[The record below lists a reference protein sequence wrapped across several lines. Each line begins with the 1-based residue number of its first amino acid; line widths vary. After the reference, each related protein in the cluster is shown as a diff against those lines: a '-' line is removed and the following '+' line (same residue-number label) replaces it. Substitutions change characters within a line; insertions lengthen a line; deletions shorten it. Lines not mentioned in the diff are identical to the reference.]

1 MSARRA
7 HRLRRCGSP
16 SGLEVTG
23 SFFEIAGENPI
34 RRNVVNRKLL
44 YAVAAGMLLLPSASW
59 ADFKYVESTKF
70 TGGAMAGL
78 MKFAAHVGG
87 MGNGADGSTYYV
99 KGNRMRVEDS
109 DGEVQII
116 DLDARQII
124 SIDPKKKTYAILT
137 FAEMRAQMEQL
148 QQLRGEKSKVTL
160 TPKVQVSPTQNTR
173 VLLGHTAREIQAR
186 VELQASD
193 GKSGNVATVI
203 VNDMWV
209 APTVAGYEEIR
220 NFHERMAR
228 ELNWAPGG
236 IAADPRMK
244 EAVEAMRKSS
254 PLLSGFPLLSS
265 IKMTGSLPAAHRSHD
280 PDSSSADIPMSVPAS
295 KSDAVNEAL
304 GGLLS
309 LRKRKQNAKEQD
321 SPGGESSES
330 GENVLMTATTE
341 VTAFSN
347 SYLGSSLFEIPAG
360 YRQIKEK

>member
-1 MSARRA
+1 
-7 HRLRRCGSP
+7 
-16 SGLEVTG
+16 
-23 SFFEIAGENPI
+23 
-34 RRNVVNRKLL
+34 VNRKLF
-44 YAVAAGMLLLPSASW
+44 YVAAAGMLLLPSVSW

-78 MKFAAHVGG
+78 MKFAARVGG
-87 MGNGADGSTYYV
+87 KGNGADSSTYYI

-124 SIDPKKKTYAILT
+124 SIDPRKKSYAILT
-137 FAEMRAQMEQL
+137 FAEMRAQTEQL
-148 QQLRGEKSKVTL
+148 QQLRGQKSKATL

-186 VELQASD
+186 VELEASD
-193 GKSGNVATVI
+193 GKSGNAATVI
-203 VNDMWV
+203 VNDTWV
-209 APTVAGYEEIR
+209 APTVAGYEEVR

-265 IKMTGSLPAAHRSHD
+265 IKITGSLPAAHRSYD
-280 PDSSSADIPMSVPAS
+280 NSDSFDADIPTSVPTS
-295 KSDAVNEAL
+295 KSDAVNERL
-304 GGLLS
+304 GGLLG
-309 LRKRKQNAKEQD
+309 LRKRKQNAKKQD
-321 SPGGESSES
+321 SPGSESAES

-347 SYLGSSLFEIPAG
+347 SSLDSSLFEIPPG
-360 YRQIKEK
+360 YRQTKEE

>member
-1 MSARRA
+1 
-7 HRLRRCGSP
+7 
-16 SGLEVTG
+16 VTG
-23 SFFEIAGENPI
+23 RFFEIAGQNLI
-34 RRNVVNRKLL
+34 RRNVVNGKLL
-44 YAVAAGMLLLPSASW
+44 YVAATGMLLLPSAGW

-87 MGNGADGSTYYV
+87 KGNGANGSTYYV
-99 KGNRMRVEDS
+99 KGNRMRVEDG

-116 DLDARQII
+116 DLDARQIVTLDSKRRMYGI
-124 SIDPKKKTYAILT
+124 IT
-137 FAEMRAQMEQL
+137 FAEMREQMEQL
-148 QQLRGEKSKVTL
+148 RQLRGQKGQTTVS
-160 TPKVQVSPTQNTR
+160 PKVQITSTQNTR
-173 VLLGHTAREIQAR
+173 VLLGHKAREVQAR
-186 VELQASD
+186 VELQASG
-193 GKSGNVATVI
+193 GKSSGSVATVI
-203 VNDMWV
+203 LNDSWV
-209 APTVAGYEEIR
+209 ASTVPGYEEVR
-220 NFHERMAR
+220 NFHERIAR

-244 EAVEAMRKSS
+244 EAVEAVRKSS

-280 PDSSSADIPMSVPAS
+280 NPDSSSADIRASVPTS

-309 LRKRKQNAKEQD
+309 LRKRKQDAKDEN
-321 SPGGESSES
+321 SASGESSES

-347 SYLGSSLFEIPAG
+347 SSLDSSLFEIPAG